1 MRAVSLSQEP
11 AHSVLKDEVVCGYR
25 DISSEPYSGFSGSH
39 KVGGNAINTTNGAGP
54 HNLQTFLLA
63 SDGTV
68 MHCLPGY
75 WNPSDL
81 VREVAFAARI
91 HDLYTDPRYSSTQ
104 KKQLFQ
110 KMQMAHIDEHPAGMV
125 MRSRMQSFD
134 QEYEAEH
141 RLNSSDTILDR
152 GAALGVLKAKKEN
165 GQPSQRNPG
174 RMATINAFKTTDRI
188 MHERMASRPFVPYSR
203 FDVAVFSDYGRP
215 LYDKNE
221 DFRNA
226 RGEFIDNGRV
236 SDKPPEAVR
245 HKEFIGQVPEQVR
258 RRQARMTG
266 ESGRP
271 ASNWVRGGNSA
282 GTSSTGSSSKQ
293 KVLWGQS
300 GSSQQKV
307 LWGQR

>member
-1 MRAVSLSQEP
+1 MSLSQEP
-11 AHSVLKDEVVCGYR
+11 ALSVLRDEVVCGYR

-63 SDGTV
+63 GDGTV

-91 HDLYTDPRYSSTQ
+91 HDLYTNPHYSSTQ

-110 KMQMAHIDEHPAGMV
+110 QMQMAHIDEHPASMV

-141 RLNSSDTILDR
+141 RLNTSDTILDR
-152 GAALGVLKAKKEN
+152 GAALGVLNKKRGN
-165 GQPSQRNPG
+165 GQAGQRNQRNQG
-174 RMATINAFKTTDRI
+174 RMSASNAFKTTDRI
-188 MHERMASRPFVPYSR
+188 LHERMASRPFVPYSK

-245 HKEFIGQVPEQVR
+245 HKEFIGQVPDQVR
-258 RRQARMTG
+258 RRQTRMTG
-266 ESGRP
+266 ESSRP
-271 ASNWVRGGNSA
+271 ASNWVRGGGSPVTSA
-282 GTSSTGSSSKQ
+282 GSKE

-300 GSSQQKV
+300 GSSKEKV
-307 LWGQR
+307 LWGQH